1 MALRRARVA
10 EVERRLS
17 LPPIAPAA
25 FAISVEQTLALL
37 DGPFAEMAAG
47 IADGQY
53 AFWLGSA
60 ISRDAVDD
68 VRMLVR
74 RVLEQLRAQADFAL
88 PDCAFAE
95 ALGKALAIAELSAA
109 DKDGFDPTAPFTS
122 WPAPLVET
130 LLSRLAGRYSRLLN
144 IRVKGKAPDFLL
156 WNLVDV
162 SAAYAKLGLTPDS
175 EHFCLAIL
183 AIEGVVSEAP
193 TGNWDGLIEM
203 AVEDLAG
210 AGSPILRVCVVAGDF
225 LAPSRR
231 MRLLKFHG
239 CAVRAR
245 DDEPTYR
252 QMLIG
257 SQVDIEGWAKN
268 DAFQAMRHEMVSLAT
283 VRRTLMIGLSAQDI
297 NIRDVFRDGRANM
310 AWTWPSHPPA
320 YVFAE
325 DQVGDDQRLILADVY
340 REAYDA
346 DPDVV
351 TEAAQIRAFAK
362 PLLLALV
369 LHVLGTKLAVLAGQA
384 QGATLNA
391 AEMAALA
398 GGLQVLRDRTAA
410 TIGSTPNERKAFIR
424 QAVDETARVMRM
436 FRGAGGAGT
445 YEPLGTG
452 IVSQIPGDPNNATSG
467 LPELAIALGLLGL
480 GEAEGA
486 WTVERADPTLPANG
500 STTVTPAA
508 GTAQR
513 IFLVA
518 NHEAALKLQVDGV
531 IADDEPDAVVVCS
544 TRVAAR
550 PVRSPRRSLRGSG
563 SITRWVGVRTLLEE
577 APDLAGLRRRF
588 REEAVL

>member
-1 MALRRARVA
+1 LNV
-10 EVERRLS
+10 VLS
-17 LPPIAPAA
+17 LPPAAPAA
-25 FAISVEQTLALL
+25 FAISVEQALALL
-37 DGPFAEMAAG
+37 DGPFAELAGG

-68 VRMLVR
+68 VRELVR
-74 RVLEQLRAQADFAL
+74 RVLRHLREQADFAVA
-88 PDCAFAE
+88 DCAYRE
-95 ALGKALAIAELSAA
+95 ALMRALALAELSEA
-109 DKDGFDPTAPFTS
+109 DRAGFDPAAPFAD
-122 WPAPLVET
+122 WPDPLVQT

-144 IRVKGKAPDFLL
+144 IPVRGQAADFLL
-156 WNLVDV
+156 WNIVDV
-162 SAAYAKLGLTPDS
+162 PAVYARLGLAPES
-175 EHFCLAIL
+175 EHLCLAIL

-193 TGNWDGLIEM
+193 TANWDGLIET
-203 AVEDLAG
+203 ATDELAG
-210 AGSPILRVCVVAGDF
+210 PNSPILRVCVIAGDF
-225 LAPSRR
+225 LEPRRR

-245 DDEPTYR
+245 DDETTYR
-252 QMLIG
+252 SLLVGRQA
-257 SQVDIEGWAKN
+257 DIEGWAGKA
-268 DAFQAMRHEMVSLAT
+268 AFQAMRHEMVSLAT

-340 REAYDA
+340 RDAYDA
-346 DPDVV
+346 NPDVV

-362 PLLLALV
+362 PLLIALV
-369 LHVLGTKLAVLAGQA
+369 LHVLNAKLATLAGHAPGGTLTGPEIA
-384 QGATLNA
+384 QL
-391 AEMAALA
+391 AEGLRRFRDRMAAA
-398 GGLQVLRDRTAA
+398 VGADRDAR
-410 TIGSTPNERKAFIR
+410 NAFVR
-424 QAVDETARVMRM
+424 QAVGESARVLRM
-436 FRGAGGAGT
+436 FRGTTGAGA
-445 YEPLGTG
+445 YEALGGG
-452 IVSQIPGDPNNATSG
+452 IVSQIAGDPNNGTSG

-486 WTVERADPTLPANG
+486 WTMERADPALPANG
-500 STTVTPAA
+500 STTVTPTA

-518 NHEAALKLQVDGV
+518 NQEAALKLQVDGV

-544 TRVAAR
+544 TRVVAR
-550 PVRSPRRSLRGSG
+550 PVRSPRRTLPGSG
-563 SITRWVGVRTLLEE
+563 SSTRWVGVRTLLEE

-588 REEAVL
+588 REEAIL